1 MKTTN
6 KTVTAALAAIAMF
19 AFAGPVLA
27 QYKPTGDDGIT
38 ASPKARAHLDE
49 RRARLNTAP
58 ATVASMPCPKCK
70 DKSVN
75 VRKAHFK
82 GAEALAAGG
91 VPTEKVA
98 RHLCA
103 GCESTIQTVGFSK
116 QTKHDVV
123 IHKCTSC
130 GAELASCCNTT
141 KGSETATKG
150 MEKNS
155 VEIAPLK

>member
-6 KTVTAALAAIAMF
+6 KTLTAALAALTMF
-19 AFAGPVLA
+19 AFASPALA

-38 ASPKARAHLDE
+38 ASPKVRAQLDE

-70 DKSVN
+70 DEWVSV
-75 VRKAHFK
+75 RLTHFK
-82 GAEALAAGG
+82 GAEAFLAGG
-91 VPTEKVA
+91 PPTQKVA

-103 GCESTIQTVGFSK
+103 GCDSTIKTVGLSK

-123 IHKCTSC
+123 IHKCTGC

-150 MEKNS
+150 MEKKS